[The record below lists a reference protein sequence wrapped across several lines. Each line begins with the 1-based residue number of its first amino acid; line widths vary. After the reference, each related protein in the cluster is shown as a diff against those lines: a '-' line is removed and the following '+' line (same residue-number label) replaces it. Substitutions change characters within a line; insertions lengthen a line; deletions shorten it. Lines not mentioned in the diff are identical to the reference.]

1 MSRCKTNKNELL
13 QFCHKEGTF
22 LAKSSKKKKNPRI
35 VELVLLRLVEVLLLE
50 VVDLNE

>member
-1 MSRCKTNKNELL
+1 MSYFNFATR
-13 QFCHKEGTF
+13 KEHF
-22 LAKSSKKKKNPRI
+22 WQSRAKKKNPRI

>member
-1 MSRCKTNKNELL
+1 MSYFNFATR
-13 QFCHKEGTF
+13 KEHF
-22 LAKSSKKKKNPRI
+22 WQSRAKKKKNPRI